1 MRDVY
6 VLGSTTTKFQRW
18 PDRSHEDLVREAVLG
33 VLSDAG
39 LTDGSAIASAH
50 VGTCALHLFG
60 QSNIRGQALLWPL
73 MREGR
78 LVAQMPII
86 NVEAGCATG
95 GVAFHGAWMAVAS
108 GQSELA
114 LAVGVEKTFIPSNPK
129 QMLELFEA
137 GLDQL
142 HADQWRA
149 LYAEQAPLCG
159 TTWAPRPDRSVILD
173 VGQLGT
179 SWHMQ
184 RYGTTARQLA
194 AVSSKNHA
202 HGVLNPNAQY
212 RQAMSVDE
220 VLADKPVIG
229 PLTRAMCAPI
239 SDGAA
244 AVLVC
249 SPAFLKRHRE
259 GRQRV
264 DVRVA
269 ATALANGNRWRPDEP
284 PVTRFAALKAYDQA
298 KVSAA
303 HIDLAEVHDSTAFA
317 EVSALEALGF
327 CKEGE
332 GGPFSE
338 SGATARDGALP
349 INTSGGLESKGHPLA
364 ASGLAMVHELALQ
377 LRGEAGERQV
387 NGIEW
392 ALAQNAGGMI
402 GFDEAMCAVTILQR
416 S

>member
-6 VLGSTTTKFQRW
+6 VLASSTTKFQRW
-18 PDRSHEDLVREAVLG
+18 PDRSHEDLAREAVLN
-33 VLSDAG
+33 VLGDAG

-50 VGTCALHLFG
+50 VGSCALHLFG

-73 MREGR
+73 SREGR
-78 LVAQMPII
+78 LSSQMPII

-95 GVAFHGAWMAVAS
+95 GVAFNGAWMAVAS

-114 LAVGVEKTFIPSNPK
+114 LALGVEKTFIPSNPK

-149 LYAEQAPLCG
+149 LFTAHAAGCG
-159 TTWAPRPDRSVILD
+159 TTYAPRADRISILD
-173 VGQLGT
+173 AGNLNT

-202 HGVLNPNAQY
+202 HGALNPNAQY

-220 VLADKPVIG
+220 VLADKPVLG

-249 SPAFLKRHRE
+249 SRDFLQRHHE

-264 DVRVA
+264 AVRVA
-269 ATALANGNRWRPDEP
+269 GTVLARVR
-284 PVTRFAALKAYDQA
+284 R
-298 KVSAA
+298 
-303 HIDLAEVHDSTAFA
+303 
-317 EVSALEALGF
+317 
-327 CKEGE
+327 GE
-332 GGPFSE
+332 GVARRHRRGR
-338 SGATARDGALP
+338 GARLDGVRRSVGARIARL
-349 INTSGGLESKGHPLA
+349 
-364 ASGLAMVHELALQ
+364 
-377 LRGEAGERQV
+377 
-387 NGIEW
+387 
-392 ALAQNAGGMI
+392 
-402 GFDEAMCAVTILQR
+402 LQR
-416 S
+416 RRRRPVL

>member
-6 VLGSTTTKFQRW
+6 VLASSTTQFQRW
-18 PDRSHEDLVREAVLG
+18 PDRTHEDLAREAVLS
-33 VLSDAG
+33 VLRDAS

-50 VGTCALHLFG
+50 VGSCALHLFG

-73 MREGR
+73 SREGR
-78 LVAQMPII
+78 LSSQMPII

-95 GVAFHGAWMAVAS
+95 GVAFNGAWMAVAS

-114 LAVGVEKTFIPSNPK
+114 LALGVEKTFIPSNPK
-129 QMLELFEA
+129 QMFTLFES

-142 HADQWRA
+142 HAEQWRA
-149 LYAEQAPLCG
+149 LYAEYAAACG
-159 TTWAPRPDRSVILD
+159 TTWAPKPERSVILD
-173 VGQLGT
+173 AANLSM
-179 SWHMQ
+179 SWHMK

-194 AVSSKNHA
+194 LVSSKNHA
-202 HGVLNPNAQY
+202 NGALNPNAQY
-212 RQAMSVDE
+212 GPMSVDE
-220 VLADKPVIG
+220 VLADKPVLG
-229 PLTRAMCAPI
+229 PLTRSMCAPI

-249 SPAFLKRHRE
+249 SREFLQRHRE

-269 ATALANGNRWRPDEP
+269 GTVLANGARWRPDEP
-284 PVTRFAALKAYDQA
+284 PVTKFAALRAYDAA
-298 KVSAA
+298 KVSADV
-303 HIDLAEVHDSTAFA
+303 IDVAEVHDSTAFA
-317 EVSALEALGF
+317 EISALESLGF

-338 SGATARDGALP
+338 SGATSITGTLP

-364 ASGLAMVHELALQ
+364 ASGLAMIHELTLQ
-377 LRGEAGERQV
+377 LRGEARERQV
-387 NGIEW
+387 KAPEW
-392 ALAQNAGGMI
+392 ALAHNAGGMI
-402 GFDEAMCAVTILQR
+402 GFDEAMCSVTILQR
-416 S
+416 A